1 MKVKFFWVGILVWYK
16 IIYFFDFRRTDDPH
30 FGLFQVNPEKKE
42 WNLNSLLENEKN
54 NAKFCTN
61 YFMPGNNCCQIIL
74 CQARIVLRETRIEY
88 VQLILEKNITLNQR
102 ILCERER
109 SASNAIKVHF
119 VENTFICR
127 EK

>member
-1 MKVKFFWVGILVWYK
+1 M
-16 IIYFFDFRRTDDPH
+16 
-30 FGLFQVNPEKKE
+30 
-42 WNLNSLLENEKN
+42 LN
-54 NAKFCTN
+54 FV
-61 YFMPGNNCCQIIL
+61 QIIL
-74 CQARIVLRETRIEY
+74 CQAIIVAKLFYARQELFCVKRD